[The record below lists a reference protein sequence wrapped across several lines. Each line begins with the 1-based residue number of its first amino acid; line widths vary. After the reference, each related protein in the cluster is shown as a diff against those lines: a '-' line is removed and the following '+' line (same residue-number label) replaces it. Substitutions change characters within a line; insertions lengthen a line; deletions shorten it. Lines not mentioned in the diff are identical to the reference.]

1 MTDTPQVS
9 DLRTRMA
16 RVAVKPARPHPA
28 VVARP
33 PQKPPPRRRGLS
45 PVRPGVSALPISHAR
60 LDTLR
65 AWGSWELTT
74 VPAHRWRWLTGFVL
88 GQPPD

>member
-1 MTDTPQVS
+1 MTRSSQAG

-28 VVARP
+28 EAPALRDA
-33 PQKPPPRRRGLS
+33 PPPRRRRS
-45 PVRPGVSALPISHAR
+45 PLRPGGAAAPTGQSR
-60 LDTLR
+60 LETLR

-74 VPAHRWRWLTGFVL
+74 VPTHRWHWFTSVLL
-88 GQPPD
+88 GQPPE